1 MKNYE
6 KIAVTP
12 CAGIGQIFG
21 AITREAAYKL
31 VEELYPDNT
40 VLVCLPALA
49 TGVQEDIDFI
59 NDYPVLVLNGCKDRC
74 ATKAVMDKG
83 GKVDFEVYLPDVLRE
98 EKLSLAGEKRSRL
111 GDRSR
116 KAIDALAA
124 RAATIIKEN
133 VRGIEK
139 AV

>member
-31 VEELYPDNT
+31 VEELHPDNT

-49 TGVQEDIDFI
+49 AGVQEDIDFI
-59 NDYPVLVLNGCKDRC
+59 KDYPVLVLNGCKDRC
-74 ATKAVMDKG
+74 ATKAVVDKG

-111 GDRSR
+111 GERSK
-116 KAIDALAA
+116 KAIAALADK
-124 RAATIIKEN
+124 AAKIINEN
-133 VRGIEK
+133 TKAVEK